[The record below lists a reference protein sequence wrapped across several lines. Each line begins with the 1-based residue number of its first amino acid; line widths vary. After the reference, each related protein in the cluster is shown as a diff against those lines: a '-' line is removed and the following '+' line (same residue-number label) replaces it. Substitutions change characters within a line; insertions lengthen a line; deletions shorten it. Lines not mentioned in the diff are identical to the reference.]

1 LTETRLK
8 HFLKSPSGIDAWW
21 NSDGFCSRF
30 KFHIDNYLVDN
41 NEDNFMGNT
50 LLCIENTKTL
60 LDKLRF
66 LILGDRHHK
75 WMYDEKSLCRLLESA
90 GSANPRF

>member
-1 LTETRLK
+1 
-8 HFLKSPSGIDAWW
+8 
-21 NSDGFCSRF
+21 
-30 KFHIDNYLVDN
+30 
-41 NEDNFMGNT
+41 MGNT
-50 LLCIENTKTL
+50 LLCIENKKTL

-90 GSANPRF
+90 GSANPRFWNQEKQLYQMQELWTLKKELTRAYM